1 MQAPEHF
8 ADKPEQDFR
17 DSPDQTI
24 SSSLQLEQYLP
35 YRFNQLADQ
44 ISSNLTAVYSSE
56 FGVSLSEWRILALLG
71 QQATMISTDISH
83 RTKMDKAK
91 VSRAVH
97 KLGQEGCLHRER
109 DEQDHRVS
117 HLSLTQAGI
126 KLYNSIIPKA
136 LEWESRLVAT
146 LAEEERVLLHR
157 LMNKLDSQM
166 RVIAGEK

>member
-1 MQAPEHF
+1 MQAPEQF
-8 ADKPEQDFR
+8 AEPPETTPQD
-17 DSPDQTI
+17 SAEQTI
-24 SSSLQLEQYLP
+24 STSLQLEQYLP

-44 ISSNLTAVYSSE
+44 ISSNLTTIYSTE
-56 FGVSLSEWRILALLG
+56 FGVSLSEWRVLALLG
-71 QQATMISTDISH
+71 QQATMISTDISQ

-97 KLGQEGCLHRER
+97 KLDKEGYLRRER

-117 HLSLTQAGI
+117 HLSLTQTGI

-136 LEWESRLVAT
+136 LEWEGSLVGT
-146 LAEEERVLLHR
+146 LSEEERALLHR

-166 RVIAGEK
+166 KVITID

>member
-1 MQAPEHF
+1 MQAH
-8 ADKPEQDFR
+8 KPLAQTREEDDV
-17 DSPDQTI
+17 DSEVQVI
-24 SSSLQLEQYLP
+24 STSLQLEHYLP

-44 ISSNLTAVYSSE
+44 ISSNLTAIFSSE

-71 QQATMISTDISH
+71 QQRTMISTNISQ

-97 KLGQEGCLHRER
+97 KLDKEGFLHRER

-117 HLSLTQAGI
+117 HLSLTQSGVT
-126 KLYNSIIPKA
+126 LYNSIIPKA
-136 LEWESRLVAT
+136 LEWEESMVAT
-146 LAEEERVLLHR
+146 LSEEERALLHR

-166 RVIAGEK
+166 KRITLD